1 MTITDVKKLLK
12 DRRIEL
18 GLTMKQVA
26 DFVGVSEG
34 TVSRWEAGE
43 IANMKRNRIV
53 ALAQILRISPAQIMG
68 WDNPDETKK
77 EYYTNPETVKLAQ
90 ELHDNPNGQMLK
102 GLLDST
108 KGMKAESLKEIMK
121 FIEFQKAKEL
131 HEDK

>member
-68 WDNPDETKK
+68 WDNPGETKK

-90 ELHDNPNGQMLK
+90 ELHDNPEYK
-102 GLLDST
+102 ALLDST
-108 KGMKAESLKEIMK
+108 RGLKPESIKEIMA
-121 FIEFQKAKEL
+121 FIKYQKAKENG
-131 HEDK
+131 ETE